1 MVSGEFVAF
10 VVDDDKSVLKSLSR
24 MLETRGYKVRAF
36 QSGKEFLD
44 RHDPDVPGCAILDMF
59 MPGISGLDIQREL
72 AAADADRPIIFLS
85 GLAEVPVSVK
95 AMKSGAVDFLTKPAR
110 AKELL
115 AAIGVAQERQR
126 EARKRRESV
135 QSVNCRLGTLTPR
148 EKEVLRGVAA
158 GMLNKQIAGQL
169 GISIKTVK
177 LHRCR
182 MMHKMNVRS
191 VADLVRLVSER
202 LPQ

>member
-24 MLETRGYKVRAF
+24 MLVTRGYEVRAF
-36 QSGKEFLD
+36 ESGKEFLD

-72 AAADADRPIIFLS
+72 AASNADRPIIFLS
-85 GLAEVPVSVK
+85 GLAEVPASVK

-126 EARKRRESV
+126 EARARRDSLQKV
-135 QSVNCRLGTLTPR
+135 SSRLATLTPR
-148 EKEVLRGVAA
+148 EKEVLQGVVA

-191 VADLVRLVSER
+191 VADLVRAASES
-202 LPQ
+202 LPH